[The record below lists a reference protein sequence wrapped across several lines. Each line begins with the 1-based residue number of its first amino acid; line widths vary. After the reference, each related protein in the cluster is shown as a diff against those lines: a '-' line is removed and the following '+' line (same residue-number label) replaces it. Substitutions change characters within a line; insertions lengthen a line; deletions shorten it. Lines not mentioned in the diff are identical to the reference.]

1 MIKDLTNLMKTNVE
15 PFSTKEYLIDY
26 ICKYLLN
33 YINLELQNLPKDH
46 WDKTISTWIKM
57 LDLAFFLEKKTED
70 ERKSM
75 YEKWKF
81 DMVMEG
87 IIEDLI
93 TTVRGF
99 QKLKLLKK
107 NSGKELLKTSI
118 DMVKDIDYS
127 VYDLNKDI
135 ITYIH
140 NFLKIF

>member
-57 LDLAFFLEKKTED
+57 LDLAFFLENKTED

-93 TTVRGF
+93 TTVKGF

-135 ITYIH
+135 ITYIQ

>member
-57 LDLAFFLEKKTED
+57 LDLAFFLENKTED

-93 TTVRGF
+93 TTVKGF

>member
-127 VYDLNKDI
+127 VYDLNKEI